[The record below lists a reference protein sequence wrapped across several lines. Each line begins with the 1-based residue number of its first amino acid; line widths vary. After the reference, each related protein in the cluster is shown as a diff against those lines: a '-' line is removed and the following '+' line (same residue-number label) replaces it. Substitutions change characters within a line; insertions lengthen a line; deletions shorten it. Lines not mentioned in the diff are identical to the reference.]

1 MSATL
6 ASPDA
11 REITDI
17 LLPADGHFLAK
28 GHGDTIYRGPLEPL
42 PLPVLPDAA
51 AAATA
56 LHEDGVAVFPGVLAP
71 DEVAQLRAFIDASGG
86 PDKSYDHPKWC
97 FNKQVGANWHRH
109 PELLHL
115 VDRQP
120 VVAAARA
127 VLGDDCQITGG
138 SLWVT
143 GPGRQMGLHL
153 DWQPL
158 RLPADVLADP
168 RVQVPIFIASA
179 HYYLDDVTLDLGPTT
194 VIPGSH
200 RAGRPPDGETT
211 WNGQPPKALLV
222 KAGDCMLFRSD
233 IWHGAAL
240 NQGPQRR
247 YLIQVHYANIFL
259 TSNIPPVTQ
268 AERWDPRCLELMTPD
283 RRKLFGDLGAA
294 RVRGTY

>member
-6 ASPDA
+6 AHSA
-11 REITDI
+11 TREITDI
-17 LLPADGHFLAK
+17 ALPPDGHFLAK
-28 GHGDTIYRGPLEPL
+28 GSGDTLYRGPLAPL
-42 PLPVLPDAA
+42 PLSALPDTASAA
-51 AAATA
+51 AA
-56 LHEDGVAVFPGVLAP
+56 LHRDGFAVFPGVLSAA
-71 DEVAQLRAFIDASGG
+71 EVAQLRAYMDAAGG
-86 PDKSYDHPKWC
+86 PDSSYEHPNWC
-97 FNKQVGANWHRH
+97 FNKQVGAAWNRM

-115 VDRQP
+115 VDRTP
-120 VVAAARA
+120 VVGAARA

-143 GPGRQMGLHL
+143 GPGRQMGLHV

-158 RLPADVLADP
+158 RLPPDVMADP

-179 HYYLDDVTLDLGPTT
+179 HYYLDDVTLDQGPTI

-200 RAGRPPDGETT
+200 RAGRPPNGEST
-211 WNGQPPKALLV
+211 WNGTPPGALLV

-240 NQGPQRR
+240 NRGPQRR

-259 TSNIPPVTQ
+259 HPNVPPVTE
-268 AERWDPRCLELMTPD
+268 AAKWDPRCLELMTPD
-283 RRKLFGDLGAA
+283 RRRLFGDLGPS